1 MFDLI
6 EQEEGGIQ
14 LPVEQVKMLMEMIMV
29 MIMARMIK
37 TMILVK

>member
-14 LPVEQVKMLMEMIMV
+14 LPVEQVEMQMV
-29 MIMARMIK
+29 MAMVLKGGYISQFQ
-37 TMILVK
+37 LL

>member
-14 LPVEQVKMLMEMIMV
+14 LPVEQVDADADADADDGISLMLQL
-29 MIMARMIK
+29 MAS
-37 TMILVK
+37 V